1 MSGPFALKYL
11 HLFLRDH
18 WPEHSSV
25 LGTEDPR
32 TLSVP
37 TPLTWRKESAGL
49 PGIPTIDIFGL
60 STPPRPTM
68 RTISST
74 IGTIAIVRLITL
86 FLPCRG
92 SALIG
97 DVPLRDVPPAP

>member
-11 HLFLRDH
+11 HLFLRDQ
-18 WPEHSSV
+18 
-25 LGTEDPR
+25 
-32 TLSVP
+32 
-37 TPLTWRKESAGL
+37 SAGAFICSRSGRSADFVGSHPTDL
-49 PGIPTIDIFGL
+49 AEGIRRIARDSDYRYFGL

-74 IGTIAIVRLITL
+74 IGIIAIVRLITL